1 MSTVSSTSAKSIIDQ
16 LQQSGST
23 KKKSADELGD
33 RFLTLLVTQMQ
44 NQDPLNPM
52 DNAELTSQLAQI
64 NTVKGIESLNS
75 TMQKL
80 LTSYSDALSMQ
91 SSALIGKNVLAAG
104 NKLSLGASGAMG
116 GINLAGDADLV
127 NVTISD
133 SNGVKVAQQSLGAH
147 PAGVFSFAWDGKSD
161 AGVAQAAG
169 EYTFSVTAVRGGETV
184 KSTSL
189 QAGTVNAVTLASD
202 GLSLQLG
209 SNKSVGYSDVKQIL
223 N

>member
-23 KKKSADELGD
+23 NKSTDELGD

-52 DNAELTSQLAQI
+52 ENAELTSQLAQI

-104 NKLSLGASGAMG
+104 NKLSLGASGAAG
-116 GINLAGDADLV
+116 GVNLVGAADQ
-127 NVTISD
+127 VTISITN
-133 SNGVKVAQQSLGAH
+133 SSGVKVAEQRLGEH
-147 PAGVFSFAWDGKSD
+147 PAGVLSFAWDGKNGD
-161 AGVAQAAG
+161 GVPLPQG
-169 EYTFSVTAVRGGETV
+169 DYRFSVEATRAGNSVNATA
-184 KSTSL
+184 L
-189 QAGTVNAVTLASD
+189 QVGTVSALVRTPNGFQLEIPTLGQVDFSAV
-202 GLSLQLG
+202 Q
-209 SNKSVGYSDVKQIL
+209 QIY
-223 N
+223 

>member
-1 MSTVSSTSAKSIIDQ
+1 MPTVSSTSAKSIIDQ

-23 KKKSADELGD
+23 NKSTDELGD

-52 DNAELTSQLAQI
+52 ENAELTSQLAQI

-133 SNGVKVAQQSLGAH
+133 SNGVKVAQQTLGAH
-147 PAGVFSFAWDGKSD
+147 PAGVFSFSWDGKNSD
-161 AGVAQAAG
+161 GVAVPQGNYKFTVEATQGGNKVNA
-169 EYTFSVTAVRGGETV
+169 TA
-184 KSTSL
+184 L
-189 QAGTVNAVTLASD
+189 QVGTVSALVRTPNGFLLEIPTLGQVDFSAV
-202 GLSLQLG
+202 Q
-209 SNKSVGYSDVKQIL
+209 QIY
-223 N
+223 

>member
-23 KKKSADELGD
+23 NKSTDELGD

-52 DNAELTSQLAQI
+52 ENAELTSQLAQI

-147 PAGVFSFAWDGKSD
+147 PAGVFSFAWDGKNGD
-161 AGVAQAAG
+161 GVAVPQGNYKFTVEA
-169 EYTFSVTAVRGGETV
+169 TQGGNKVNATP
-184 KSTSL
+184 L
-189 QAGTVNAVTLASD
+189 QVGTVSALVRTPNGFQLEIPTLGQVDFSAV
-202 GLSLQLG
+202 Q
-209 SNKSVGYSDVKQIL
+209 QIY
-223 N
+223 